1 MKKETH
7 PFLHYSLPNFLPA
20 PALQKLVG
28 VYDHLQFLEK
38 ESDLFHFFQTKELAQ
53 EPSLGFFRKEL
64 SKQFEKLA
72 PMKET
77 WYSIFASYYFKGNH
91 LLCHDD
97 VVEDRRFAFSYY
109 LEDFA
114 SGELVLYNSTADA
127 PAKKIKVRKNLL
139 VIF

>member
-1 MKKETH
+1 MQKQTD
-7 PFLHYSLPNFLPA
+7 PFVHYSLPNFLPP
-20 PALQKLVG
+20 PALQKLAG
-28 VYDHLQFLEK
+28 VYQHLQFLEK
-38 ESDLFHFFQTKELAQ
+38 ESDLFHFFQTNELAQ

-72 PMKET
+72 PLKET

-109 LEDFA
+109 LEDFG
-114 SGELVLYNSTADA
+114 SGELVLYNRTADA

>member
-1 MKKETH
+1 
-7 PFLHYSLPNFLPA
+7 
-20 PALQKLVG
+20 
-28 VYDHLQFLEK
+28 
-38 ESDLFHFFQTKELAQ
+38 
-53 EPSLGFFRKEL
+53 
-64 SKQFEKLA
+64 
-72 PMKET
+72 MKET

-109 LEDFA
+109 LEDFG
-114 SGELVLYNSTADA
+114 SGELVLYNRTADA